1 MDGWMYQS
9 LKLLSSNCSS
19 TIIANCEEK
28 GRPALIMCSA
38 PQCSARAWASNQ
50 QVVRWV
56 GGLGLTRQP
65 GCTLG
70 WGVGVEQATRLNVL
84 SARRCC
90 YSAVGES
97 GRFPKLFRLWLKQLR
112 TVTRQKACNANAI
125 QVSAF
130 TDSRVTRSTQSS
142 LIMTLEKAWHNSI
155 DVPSHQHGIFG
166 FWLS

>member
-1 MDGWMYQS
+1 MYQS
-9 LKLLSSNCSS
+9 LKLLSSNCDYSCKLWRKGPTRFNNVQCTSVLSS
-19 TIIANCEEK
+19 LII
-28 GRPALIMCSA
+28 IIFII
-38 PQCSARAWASNQ
+38 
-50 QVVRWV
+50 
-56 GGLGLTRQP
+56 RQP

-70 WGVGVEQATRLNVL
+70 WGVGVEQTTRLNVL

-112 TVTRQKACNANAI
+112 TVTRQKACNASAI
-125 QVSAF
+125 QVSSF

-155 DVPSHQHGIFG
+155 DFPSQQHGIFG
-166 FWLS
+166 